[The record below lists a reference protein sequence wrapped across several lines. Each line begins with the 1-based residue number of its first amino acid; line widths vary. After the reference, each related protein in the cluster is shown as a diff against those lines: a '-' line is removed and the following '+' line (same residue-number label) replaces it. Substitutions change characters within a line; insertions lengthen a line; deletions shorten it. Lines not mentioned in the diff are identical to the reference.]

1 VGRSLDAAFKRAVDG
16 SRKEG
21 VVEEEEE
28 AGEEQVEEG
37 GDVGWKG
44 SVGKAG
50 VGGYEVAVGEG
61 GTVGGCDCRL
71 KSRMASDDAFSRI

>member
-1 VGRSLDAAFKRAVDG
+1 LDAAFKRAVDG

-21 VVEEEEE
+21 AVVEEEEEE
-28 AGEEQVEEG
+28 AGEEQEEEG

-44 SVGKAG
+44 SVGKDG

-61 GTVGGCDCRL
+61 GRVGGCDCRL
-71 KSRMASDDAFSRI
+71 KRRMASDDAFSRI